1 MDKKLIVVLVFVIFG
16 LGVLTYGY
24 TQQGTYT
31 KQNNT
36 NQNNTV
42 QNVTQNNTVQDNNGQ
57 INATTKDKDITITQ
71 KGPRTPQKRG
81 TSVSIY
87 YTITNNGKNKIYC
100 VEVWSQDFGKDIG
113 TLDPGRTKKYTYMEY
128 IPTNND
134 LASWYGN
141 SVKLNSQYT
150 IGGLYLSFKDDKG
163 GIHRVQSNSIEIR
176 LLN

>member
-1 MDKKLIVVLVFVIFG
+1 MDKRLIIVLVFVILG

-24 TQQGTYT
+24 TQQGQYT

-36 NQNNTV
+36 IQNDRV
-42 QNVTQNNTVQDNNGQ
+42 QNVTQNNTVLDNNGQ
-57 INATTKDKDITITQ
+57 INASTKDKDIKITQ

-81 TSVSIY
+81 TSVPIY
-87 YTITNNGKNKIYC
+87 YTITNNGKNKIYYIK
-100 VEVWSQDFGKDIG
+100 VWSQDFGKDIG

-128 IPTNND
+128 IPTDND
-134 LASWYGN
+134 LASWYDS

-150 IGGLYLSFKDDKG
+150 IGGLYLSFKDSKG
-163 GIHRVQSNSIEIR
+163 VMHRVQSNSIEIR